1 MSLARVIDLRS
12 DTVTL
17 PKAEMIEAIR
27 NAPLG
32 DSIMGEDPTVNQ
44 LEKKAAE
51 LLGME
56 AALLVT
62 SGTMANQIT
71 LMSLCNRGEEVIM
84 GEDSHIY
91 TLEGAAAAVVAQVQI
106 RTIEVPDG
114 IYDASKIE
122 SRIQTGD
129 IQRPKT
135 SLICLENTY
144 NLNKGQIVS
153 LENMKEI
160 RAVANKHSIPV
171 YLDGARL
178 FNAAIELGVTPDVI
192 CREVDAVQF
201 CLTKGLGCP
210 IGSILA
216 GTKEFIETATINR
229 QRLGGGMRQAGI
241 IAAPAIYALDHMIDR
256 LSEDHKKAKLLAA
269 SLSTVD
275 GIKIQ
280 AEDVQTNIVSPVI
293 SHEDWDSKLLIEF
306 LSTKGIKVKNIGEK
320 QVRMVVH
327 YQITDEEIQFVVSAF
342 EEFSSSVQIK
352 TTVH

>member
-1 MSLARVIDLRS
+1 MSPGRIIDLRS

-17 PKAEMIEAIR
+17 PKEEMIEAIR
-27 NAPLG
+27 HAPLG
-32 DSIMGEDPTVNQ
+32 DSIMGEDPTVNL

-62 SGTMANQIT
+62 SGTMANQIA
-71 LMSLCNRGEEVIM
+71 LMSLCQRGEEVLM
-84 GEDSHIY
+84 GKDSHIF
-91 TLEGAAAAVVAQVQI
+91 TLEGAATAAVAQVQI

-114 IYDASKIE
+114 IYDISEIE
-122 SRIQTGD
+122 RNLHAGD

-144 NLNKGQIVS
+144 NLNKGQIIS

-160 RAVANKHSIPV
+160 RAVSKKYSIPV

-178 FNAAIELGVTPDVI
+178 FNAAVELGMTPADI
-192 CREVDAVQF
+192 CQEVDAVQI

-210 IGSILA
+210 IGSMLA
-216 GTKEFIETATINR
+216 GSKEFIEKAILNR

-256 LSEDHKKAKLLAA
+256 LTEDHQKASRLATCLA
-269 SLSTVD
+269 TID
-275 GIKIQ
+275 GIRM
-280 AEDVQTNIVSPVI
+280 EDIQTNIVSLELLR
-293 SHEDWDSKLLIEF
+293 EDWNSRLLIDF
-306 LSTKGIKVKNIGEK
+306 LSTKGIKVKNIGENR
-320 QVRMVVH
+320 VRMVVH
-327 YQITDEEIQFVVSAF
+327 YQITDEDIDSVVKAF
-342 EEFSSSVQIK
+342 EEFASVIPMNS
-352 TTVH
+352 TV

>member
-1 MSLARVIDLRS
+1 MSPERIIDLRS

-17 PKAEMIEAIR
+17 PKEEMIEAIR
-27 NAPLG
+27 HAPLG
-32 DSIMGEDPTVNQ
+32 DSIMGEDPTVNH

-56 AALLVT
+56 VALLVT
-62 SGTMANQIT
+62 SGTMANQIA
-71 LMSLCNRGEEVIM
+71 LMSLCQRGEEVLM
-84 GEDSHIY
+84 GEDSHIF
-91 TLEGAAAAVVAQVQI
+91 TLEGAAAAAVAQVQI

-114 IYDASKIE
+114 IYDVSKIE
-122 SRIQTGD
+122 RNLNAGD

-153 LENMKEI
+153 LENMKEV
-160 RAVANKHSIPV
+160 RAVSKKYSLPV

-178 FNAAIELGVTPDVI
+178 FNAAVELGVTPADI
-192 CREVDAVQF
+192 CQEVDAVQI

-216 GTKEFIETATINR
+216 GSKEFIEKAILNR

-256 LSEDHKKAKLLAA
+256 LTEDHQKASRLATRLAA
-269 SLSTVD
+269 ID
-275 GIKIQ
+275 GIRM
-280 AEDVQTNIVSPVI
+280 EDVQTNIASLELLR
-293 SHEDWDSKLLIEF
+293 EDWNSQLLIDF
-306 LSTKGIKVKNIGEK
+306 LFTKGIKVKNIGEN

-327 YQITDEEIQFVVSAF
+327 YQITDEDIDRVVNAF
-342 EEFSSSVQIK
+342 EEFASVISMES
-352 TTVH
+352 TV

>member
-1 MSLARVIDLRS
+1 MSPERIIDLRS

-17 PKAEMIEAIR
+17 PKEEMIEAIR
-27 NAPLG
+27 HAPLG
-32 DSIMGEDPTVNQ
+32 DSIMGEDPTVNL

-62 SGTMANQIT
+62 SGTMANQIA
-71 LMSLCNRGEEVIM
+71 LMSLCQRGEEVLM
-84 GEDSHIY
+84 GEDSHIF
-91 TLEGAAAAVVAQVQI
+91 TLEGAAAAAVAQVQI

-114 IYDASKIE
+114 KYDVSKIE
-122 SRIQTGD
+122 SNINVGD

-144 NLNKGQIVS
+144 NLNKGQIVT

-160 RAVANKHSIPV
+160 RAVSRKHNIPV

-178 FNAAIELGVTPDVI
+178 FNASVELGVAPADI
-192 CREVDAVQF
+192 CKEVDAVQF

-216 GTKEFIETATINR
+216 GSKEFIEKAVLNR

-256 LSEDHKKAKLLAA
+256 LSEDHQKASRLAKRLAA
-269 SLSTVD
+269 ID
-275 GIKIQ
+275 GIRM
-280 AEDVQTNIVSPVI
+280 EDVQTNIASI
-293 SHEDWDSKLLIEF
+293 ELLREDWNSQLLIEF
-306 LSTKGIKVKNIGEK
+306 LSTKGIKVKNIGENR
-320 QVRMVVH
+320 VRMVVH
-327 YQITDEEIQFVVSAF
+327 YQITDEDIDRVVNAF
-342 EEFSSSVQIK
+342 EEFASVFSMK
-352 TTVH
+352 STV

>member
-1 MSLARVIDLRS
+1 MSPERIIDLRS

-17 PKAEMIEAIR
+17 PKEEMIEAIR
-27 NAPLG
+27 YAPLG
-32 DSIMGEDPTVNQ
+32 DSIMGEDPTVNL

-62 SGTMANQIT
+62 SGTMANQIA
-71 LMSLCNRGEEVIM
+71 LMSLCQRGEEVLM
-84 GEDSHIY
+84 GEDSHIF
-91 TLEGAAAAVVAQVQI
+91 TLEGAAAAAVAQVQI

-114 IYDASKIE
+114 IYDVSKIE
-122 SRIQTGD
+122 RNLNAGD

-153 LENMKEI
+153 LENMKEV
-160 RAVANKHSIPV
+160 RAVSKKYSIPV

-178 FNAAIELGVTPDVI
+178 FNAAVELGVTPADI
-192 CREVDAVQF
+192 CQEVDAVQI

-216 GTKEFIETATINR
+216 GSKEFIEKAILNR

-256 LSEDHKKAKLLAA
+256 LTEDHQKASRLATRLAA
-269 SLSTVD
+269 ID
-275 GIKIQ
+275 GIRM
-280 AEDVQTNIVSPVI
+280 EDVQTNIASLELLR
-293 SHEDWDSKLLIEF
+293 EDWNSQFLIEF
-306 LSTKGIKVKNIGEK
+306 LFTKGIKVKNIGENR
-320 QVRMVVH
+320 VRMVVH
-327 YQITDEEIQFVVSAF
+327 YQITDEDIDRVVNAF
-342 EEFSSSVQIK
+342 EEFASVI
-352 TTVH
+352 TMESTV